1 MTALTPASAHACLE
15 HIRILAAKA
24 EYRQLPN
31 VRTMTRLTGAGFGG
45 WSIFANGGTHTIV
58 VGWRAVARSPRG
70 ECYVMFGPVIA
81 DEAHEARAAACQQT
95 NNTAK
100 VCGIIEALQFFMT
113 LGLAPRDS
121 RVLHFPGP
129 HSMPP
134 MYALVPHQHGPTF
147 DWLGLVSTFSY
158 RYNCESLS
166 LCVTSNAT
174 EIMLGMSV
182 QITRRHSKPLDLC
195 PTTTLSNAGRSRCSV
210 LPIS

>member
-1 MTALTPASAHACLE
+1 MEYLRQWRNPYDCCGNNCRLARRRSLTPEVSVTSC
-15 HIRILAAKA
+15 
-24 EYRQLPN
+24 
-31 VRTMTRLTGAGFGG
+31 
-45 WSIFANGGTHTIV
+45 S
-58 VGWRAVARSPRG
+58 
-70 ECYVMFGPVIA
+70 GPVIA

-95 NNTAK
+95 NNTAE

-113 LGLAPRDS
+113 LGLVPRDS

-158 RYNCESLS
+158 RYNCVSLS

-182 QITRRHSKPLDLC
+182 QIRRRHSKPLDLC